1 MLNTSAEIFAEE
13 KAYLVKDVPGGEYR
27 PILYSQ
33 VKKDVD
39 ALGTRLIDL
48 GLKGTK
54 IAVIGEN
61 SYKWVVSYLGTV
73 NGTGVIVPLDR
84 ELPPQEIIHLLE
96 RAGVSAIIYSKKLEN
111 TVEIALSQ
119 VEGVQYRICMSAED
133 HKDGILSFDRLIE
146 EGQALIDQGD
156 KRFIDAP
163 IDREA
168 MCSLLFTSG
177 TTGLAKGVMLSHK
190 NISANVYNMSK
201 YVKIER
207 PGMGLSVLPMHHS
220 YEMTCHIFTGLY
232 QGMCVAICE
241 GLKHIQK
248 NMKESE
254 ATVMLGV
261 PLIFETMHKKIWKQA
276 ESSGKAETM
285 GKMVRLSQKTKLYNN
300 QKLIRRI
307 FGQLHQSTGNHMGLF
322 IAGGAAINPQVI
334 RDYEAMGI
342 PMIQGYGMTENA
354 PIIAVNRDRYSK
366 ADSVGKP
373 MPGTEVK
380 IIDPDRDGVGEIIC
394 RGPSVMIG
402 YYDDPEATEQVLRD
416 GWLYTGDYGRF
427 DEEGF
432 LYVCGR
438 KKNVIVTKNGKNI
451 FPEEVEYYLLK
462 NKYIEEV
469 LVYGATDKRTGDTIV
484 RADIYPDYAEINEDL
499 GEMSEEGL
507 KEFMKTVID
516 ETNEEMPLYKRVKRF
531 RIRQEE
537 FEKTTTRKIKRYS
550 QLQNDDPQED

>member
-119 VEGVQYRICMSAED
+119 VEGVQYRICMSEED

-550 QLQNDDPQED
+550 QMQNDDPQED